1 MAAVSIFVFAI
12 ISWRIR
18 SFWPRNSGARL
29 IYAHRVGTCV
39 RPRSEA
45 ESEYPT
51 TCPSQIPPN
60 APPIPLPFR
69 SAPSALCPGLLSVGC
84 FVLFHPRSGT
94 ARTENGCTDGVSVEP
109 TVLPRERAPV
119 RFGSV
124 SSANRVTSRQKR
136 SEVVLSETSNAERSS
151 VSDHHAGCD
160 VDGFDR
166 PKERLALGIAQ
177 RRAFRVLHGPLVQL
191 VDVERDIV
199 VAAAGVCRFD
209 RCPGRRTAPD
219 TATTGTAPTNPSG
232 IETANGWYQRRRFR
246 VTDELQ
252 RD

>member
-1 MAAVSIFVFAI
+1 VSALGRRRNR
-12 ISWRIR
+12 SIR
-18 SFWPRNSGARL
+18 PLARL
-29 IYAHRVGTCV
+29 
-39 RPRSEA
+39 RSH
-45 ESEYPT
+45 PT
-51 TCPSQIPPN
+51 LPPSRSLSGPP
-60 APPIPLPFR
+60 LR
-69 SAPSALCPGLLSVGC
+69 PSALGCSLLAVSFSFTREPEPPG
-84 FVLFHPRSGT
+84 
-94 ARTENGCTDGVSVEP
+94 TENGCTDGVSVEP

-136 SEVVLSETSNAERSS
+136 SEVVLFETSNAERSS
-151 VSDHHAGCD
+151 VSAHHAGCD

-177 RRAFRVLHGPLVQL
+177 RRAFRVLLGPLVRL

>member
-1 MAAVSIFVFAI
+1 VSALGRRRNR
-12 ISWRIR
+12 SIR
-18 SFWPRNSGARL
+18 PLARL
-29 IYAHRVGTCV
+29 
-39 RPRSEA
+39 RSH
-45 ESEYPT
+45 PT
-51 TCPSQIPPN
+51 LPPSRSLPGPP
-60 APPIPLPFR
+60 LR
-69 SAPSALCPGLLSVGC
+69 PSALGCSLLAVSFSFTREPEPPG
-84 FVLFHPRSGT
+84 
-94 ARTENGCTDGVSVEP
+94 TENGCTDGVSVEP

-136 SEVVLSETSNAERSS
+136 SEVVLFETSNAERSS
-151 VSDHHAGCD
+151 VSAHHAGCD

-177 RRAFRVLHGPLVQL
+177 RRAFRVLLGPLVRL

>member
-1 MAAVSIFVFAI
+1 MSAPGRRRNRSI
-12 ISWRIR
+12 R
-18 SFWPRNSGARL
+18 PLAR
-29 IYAHRVGTCV
+29 
-39 RPRSEA
+39 
-45 ESEYPT
+45 
-51 TCPSQIPPN
+51 
-60 APPIPLPFR
+60 FR
-69 SAPSALCPGLLSVGC
+69 SHPTLPPSRSLSGPPLRPSALGCSLLAVSFSFTRETEPPG
-84 FVLFHPRSGT
+84 
-94 ARTENGCTDGVSVEP
+94 TENGCTDGVSVGTP
-109 TVLPRERAPV
+109 VLPRERAPV
-119 RFGSV
+119 RFDSV
-124 SSANRVTSRQKR
+124 SSANRVTPRQKR

-177 RRAFRVLHGPLVQL
+177 RRAFRVLLGPLVQL

-232 IETANGWYQRRRFR
+232 IETANGWYQRRLFG
-246 VTDELQ
+246 LQ
-252 RD
+252 TNSSETEAGRRCPVS